1 MQPTPSLY
9 CSKTSLSPSFS
20 PLSRVL
26 SNNSVTVTTVS
37 KHQFH
42 LVLQCGVNNTEC
54 TAHTQ
59 SFNRDGGTS
68 NSTAAATFI
77 RKSQDVSLSTP
88 LFRPLLCPHTKH
100 SAHLCLFFFASSVA
114 TVGITSAPRTGHA
127 DAVWTPRSVTPSH
140 LPVCSCKWRQPLWAI
155 VQRFFQTSESSDL
168 GLSGLMDGRKVHLGL
183 RETQEHWNKMT
194 SNSKI
199 PL

>member
-88 LFRPLLCPHTKH
+88 LFRPLLSPHTKH
-100 SAHLCLFFFASSVA
+100 SAHLFRVLVFCLVTCHSRDHICTQNGTCRHGLDTSQFHTLTSSSVFLQ
-114 TVGITSAPRTGHA
+114 VKG
-127 DAVWTPRSVTPSH
+127 
-140 LPVCSCKWRQPLWAI
+140 AI
-155 VQRFFQTSESSDL
+155 MGNRAKFF
-168 GLSGLMDGRKVHLGL
+168 
-183 RETQEHWNKMT
+183 
-194 SNSKI
+194 SNIWK
-199 PL
+199 

>member
-9 CSKTSLSPSFS
+9 CSKTSLSLSPSFS

-100 SAHLCLFFFASSVA
+100 SAHLCLFFL
-114 TVGITSAPRTGHA
+114 PRQLPQSG
-127 DAVWTPRSVTPSH
+127 SH
-140 LPVCSCKWRQPLWAI
+140 LHPGGDIQTRFGHLAVSHPHIFQCVPASEGSHYGQSYKG
-155 VQRFFQTSESSDL
+155 FFQTSESSDL
-168 GLSGLMDGRKVHLGL
+168 GL
-183 RETQEHWNKMT
+183 
-194 SNSKI
+194 
-199 PL
+199 